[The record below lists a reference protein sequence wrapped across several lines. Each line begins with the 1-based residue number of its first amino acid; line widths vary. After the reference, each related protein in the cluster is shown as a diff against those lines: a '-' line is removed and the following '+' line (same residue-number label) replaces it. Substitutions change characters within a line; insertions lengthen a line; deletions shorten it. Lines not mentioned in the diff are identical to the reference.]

1 MCVKQ
6 VSSTSVSK
14 GSAQSSAAA
23 ETATPLAATP
33 SRPQPQ
39 SAAIKSSP
47 SSSPPLSATLLS
59 VNLAPLLA
67 MPTAAPT
74 GQRHG
79 SRGTGEKQ
87 LRERSGDDRDH
98 QQAIFEADVVEI
110 ENSEASP
117 LALAADA
124 VVENAARAQDAE
136 DESSRDSMGQCYP
149 KCMTQVDGV
158 EDGRIL
164 PGTRAKRSSKQRTN
178 LISMKKAVDSSSNT
192 INNNGDD
199 NECDNSCLDFSA
211 IGRAM
216 GALDLEE
223 LASDDIV
230 NGLFEQ
236 PPKSIVV
243 DYEEVLE
250 VEQHRPRQGSISD
263 CARDA
268 CRPLDSEHAQQ
279 NPAEELFSIDPK
291 SAPLTPGRRRSR
303 QDSFGNSSSNNISNN
318 SSVTTPRRGKSVILE
333 NAKVVPQDPVSP
345 LTDTDTSEKDVDP
358 RCSSVPKLCLCEV
371 KLHKTRD
378 SCWLVANH
386 EVFDVTGILDVHPG
400 GPRSIL
406 RKAGGPDCT
415 QDMKFHTKNA
425 RKMLDKCFI
434 GKLQPCGDEPE
445 RPDTNCSIM

>member
-1 MCVKQ
+1 
-6 VSSTSVSK
+6 
-14 GSAQSSAAA
+14 
-23 ETATPLAATP
+23 
-33 SRPQPQ
+33 
-39 SAAIKSSP
+39 
-47 SSSPPLSATLLS
+47 
-59 VNLAPLLA
+59 

-74 GQRHG
+74 G
-79 SRGTGEKQ
+79 
-87 LRERSGDDRDH
+87 ERYDH
-98 QQAIFEADVVEI
+98 DSLEHTAIFSNATSATEKDSTEADAFTAAVAEYAAAHAQDDED
-110 ENSEASP
+110 ENS
-117 LALAADA
+117 
-124 VVENAARAQDAE
+124 
-136 DESSRDSMGQCYP
+136 SMGQCYP

-158 EDGRIL
+158 DDGRIL

-178 LISMKKAVDSSSNT
+178 LGSMKKAVES
-192 INNNGDD
+192 NNNAND

-216 GALDLEE
+216 DALDLEE

-230 NGLFEQ
+230 NGLLEQ

-243 DYEEVLE
+243 DYEEAPE
-250 VEQHRPRQGSISD
+250 IEQHRPRQNSVSD

-268 CRPLDSEHAQQ
+268 CRPLDNEYAQQ
-279 NPAEELFSIDPK
+279 NPAEELFSIDAK
-291 SAPLTPGRRRSR
+291 STPLTPGRRRSR
-303 QDSFGNSSSNNISNN
+303 QDSFGNGSSNNNNFSTN

-333 NAKVVPQDPVSP
+333 NAKVVQQEPVSP
-345 LTDTDTSEKDVDP
+345 LTDTDVSESDADL

-371 KLHKTRD
+371 KLHMTRD

-386 EVFDVTGILDVHPG
+386 EVYDVTGILDVHPG

>member
-1 MCVKQ
+1 
-6 VSSTSVSK
+6 
-14 GSAQSSAAA
+14 
-23 ETATPLAATP
+23 
-33 SRPQPQ
+33 
-39 SAAIKSSP
+39 
-47 SSSPPLSATLLS
+47 
-59 VNLAPLLA
+59 

-74 GQRHG
+74 GEYDDHDDKLLQ
-79 SRGTGEKQ
+79 TIF
-87 LRERSGDDRDH
+87 SG
-98 QQAIFEADVVEI
+98 VT
-110 ENSEASP
+110 SP
-117 LALAADA
+117 KKVAETAAVAEDTA
-124 VVENAARAQDAE
+124 GAQDDE
-136 DESSRDSMGQCYP
+136 DESMGQCYP

-158 EDGRIL
+158 NDGRIL
-164 PGTRAKRSSKQRTN
+164 PGMRAKRSSKQRTN
-178 LISMKKAVDSSSNT
+178 LSSMKKPAESSSN
-192 INNNGDD
+192 NGNDCDD
-199 NECDNSCLDFSA
+199 SCLDFNA

-230 NGLFEQ
+230 NGLFDQ

-243 DYEEVLE
+243 DYEEAPDVA
-250 VEQHRPRQGSISD
+250 QHRPRQDSISD

-268 CRPLDSEHAQQ
+268 CRPLDNEYAQQ
-279 NPAEELFSIDPK
+279 NPAEELFSIDAK
-291 SAPLTPGRRRSR
+291 NTPLTPSRRRLR
-303 QDSFGNSSSNNISNN
+303 QDSFGSNNNINN
-318 SSVTTPRRGKSVILE
+318 NTINSSSVTTPRRGKSVILE
-333 NAKVVPQDPVSP
+333 NAKVVQQDPVSP
-345 LTDTDTSEKDVDP
+345 LTDTDVSESDADL

-406 RKAGGPDCT
+406 RKAGGLDCT